1 MAEYFDSIC
10 KYRIAM
16 STVSLL
22 YRKGIVSEKEY
33 VTIDTIMAKKY
44 GLSLDS
50 IFRNISP
57 ENLDSVSLQS

>member
-1 MAEYFDSIC
+1 MAEYSDSVY

-33 VTIDTIMAKKY
+33 VASDTIMAKKY
-44 GLSLDS
+44 GIYLDS
-50 IFRNISP
+50 IFRNKSP
-57 ENLDSVSLQS
+57 EPLDSVSLQS

>member
-22 YRKGIVSEKEY
+22 YRKGIVNEKEY

-44 GLSLDS
+44 QIYLDS
-50 IFRNISP
+50 IFRNKSP
-57 ENLDSVSLQS
+57 EALDSVSL